1 MITAYTVEQIRA
13 AESVALARTPDGAL
27 MRRAATAV
35 ATVALSRLSHPRP
48 GRSVAL
54 LVGSGNNGG
63 DALYAGVL
71 LARRG
76 IGVTA
81 LLSNP
86 ERVHRAGLLAFHRA
100 GGKTAEATD
109 VLAPQAISCAD
120 LVIDGLVGIGATP
133 PLRAPADH
141 LVHLLGSA
149 AAAVLAVDV
158 PSGIDPDTGAEDG
171 PAVRADV
178 TVTFGAPTSGLLVS
192 HRTGQLVVA
201 DLGLAPSA
209 DQVPDVLALE
219 DADADRLRPRTGSA
233 DDKFSSGVV
242 GVLAGSEQY
251 PGAAVLSVGAAVSLR
266 PGMVR
271 YAGPQGTAVLAR
283 WPEVIAAADPAAAG
297 RVQAWV
303 AGPGMGT
310 DGAALARLHT
320 VVTSDVPV
328 VIDADALTLL
338 SANPTLL
345 SRRNHG
351 AGAASTV
358 LTPHSGEFSRLWP
371 DLDPVDRLQ
380 SARSAARRSGA
391 VVLLKGNRTLIAA
404 PDGRVAVN
412 QSGNSWLAT
421 AGSGDV
427 LSGMIGSL
435 LAACLEPFL
444 AAALGAHL
452 HGRAGERAQQDGRAG
467 AQALWSYL
475 G

>member
-13 AESVALARTPDGAL
+13 AESAALARTPNGAL

-48 GRSVAL
+48 GRAVTL

-81 LLSNP
+81 LLSSP
-86 ERVHRAGLLAFHRA
+86 ERAHVAGLQAFRRA
-100 GGKTAEATD
+100 GGKTGEATD
-109 VLAPQAISCAD
+109 VRASQAIWGAE

-149 AAAVLAVDV
+149 AGAVLAVDV
-158 PSGIDPDTGAEDG
+158 PSGVNPDTGAEDG

-192 HRTGQLVVA
+192 HRTGQLIVA

-219 DADADRLRPRTGSA
+219 DADAERSRTRIGMA

-242 GVLAGSEQY
+242 GVVAGSEQY

-266 PGMVR
+266 PGLVR
-271 YAGPQGTAVLAR
+271 YAGPQGPAVLAR
-283 WPEVIAAADPAAAG
+283 WPEVIAATSPAETG

-310 DGAALARLHT
+310 DGAALARLHR
-320 VVTSDVPV
+320 VIVADVPV
-328 VIDADALTLL
+328 VIDADGLTLL

-351 AGAASTV
+351 AGSASTV
-358 LTPHSGEFSRLWP
+358 LTPHSGEFARLWP
-371 DLDPVDRLQ
+371 DLDPDDRLR

-391 VVLLKGNRTLIAA
+391 VVLLKGHRTLIAA

-412 QSGNSWLAT
+412 QSGTGWLAT

-427 LSGMIGSL
+427 LTGMIGSL
-435 LAACLEPFL
+435 LAAGLEPFL
-444 AAALGAHL
+444 AAAVGAHL
-452 HGRAGERAQQDGRAG
+452 HGRAGERAQRAGRAG